1 MNKHPD
7 KVIDLPKINEN
18 ISKLVLIMER
28 LRNKENGCEWDLQQ
42 TYKTIAPYTIEE
54 SYEVAEA
61 IYENNM
67 EKLCDELGDL
77 LLQVIFHSQI
87 AHERGDFHLEDVISA
102 VCKKMIRRHPH
113 IFGNAKNK
121 NISSIRK
128 TWEEIKQKEREQ
140 FSKNKKTIS
149 LLDGISTTL
158 PAITRAMKLQQRASE
173 IGFDWTNIYQVF
185 DKMYEEIEE
194 LKAEIEVEYPD
205 KSRVQDEI
213 GDILFVATNIARI
226 AGYEPETSLILSNRK
241 FEKRFKEME
250 NYTRDNNQS
259 IEDLTPE
266 ELNSY
271 WLMAKNMEKKP

>member
-113 IFGNAKNK
+113 IFGNANNK

-266 ELNSY
+266 ELDSY
-271 WLMAKNMEKKP
+271 WLMAKNMEKNL

>member
-18 ISKLVLIMER
+18 MSKLVLIMER

-185 DKMYEEIEE
+185 EKMYEEIEE

-271 WLMAKNMEKKP
+271 WLMAKNMEKNL

>member
-113 IFGNAKNK
+113 IFGDAKNK

-140 FSKNKKTIS
+140 LSKSKKTIS

-158 PAITRAMKLQQRASE
+158 PAIMRAMKLQQRASK

-185 DKMYEEIEE
+185 EKMYEEIEE
-194 LKAEIEVEYPD
+194 LKAEIELEYPD

-226 AGYEPETSLILSNRK
+226 AGCEPETSLILSNRK

-250 NYTRDNNQS
+250 NYTRNNNQS

-266 ELNSY
+266 ELDSY
-271 WLMAKNMEKKP
+271 WLMAKNMEKNL

>member
-113 IFGNAKNK
+113 IFGDAKNK

-140 FSKNKKTIS
+140 LSKSKKTIS

-158 PAITRAMKLQQRASE
+158 PAIMRAMKLQQRASK

-185 DKMYEEIEE
+185 EKMYEEIEE
-194 LKAEIEVEYPD
+194 LKAEIEIEYPD

-226 AGYEPETSLILSNRK
+226 AGCEPETSLILSNRK

-250 NYTRDNNQS
+250 NYTRNNNQS

-266 ELNSY
+266 ELDSY
-271 WLMAKNMEKKP
+271 WLMAKNMEKNL

>member
-1 MNKHPD
+1 
-7 KVIDLPKINEN
+7 
-18 ISKLVLIMER
+18 
-28 LRNKENGCEWDLQQ
+28 
-42 TYKTIAPYTIEE
+42 
-54 SYEVAEA
+54 
-61 IYENNM
+61 M

-113 IFGNAKNK
+113 IFGDAKNK

-158 PAITRAMKLQQRASE
+158 PAITRAMKLQQRASK
-173 IGFDWTNIYQVF
+173 IGFDWINIYQVF
-185 DKMYEEIEE
+185 EKMYEEIEE

-250 NYTRDNNQS
+250 NYTRNNNQS

-271 WLMAKNMEKKP
+271 WLMAKNMEKNL

>member
-7 KVIDLPKINEN
+7 KVINLPKINEN
-18 ISKLVLIMER
+18 INKLVLIMER

-113 IFGNAKNK
+113 IFGNVKNK

-158 PAITRAMKLQQRASE
+158 PAITRAMKLQQRASK
-173 IGFDWTNIYQVF
+173 IGFDWINIYQVF
-185 DKMYEEIEE
+185 EKMYEEIEE

-271 WLMAKNMEKKP
+271 WLMAKNMEKNL

>member
-113 IFGNAKNK
+113 IFGDAKNK

-226 AGYEPETSLILSNRK
+226 AGCEPETSLILSNRK

-271 WLMAKNMEKKP
+271 WLMAKNMEKNL